1 MVYDKGIVLRHK
13 AMTQQKAA
21 RKIGYARVSTYKQ
34 DEASQIAALK
44 AAGCEKVFAETVSTT
59 APASERAELQA
70 LLAELRDGDDLVV
83 AKLDRLGRTQVEVI
97 NRLDELQKRGVHVET
112 LDGFIN
118 TRALGKLAP
127 IVVGLITGLAEVE
140 RNLIRERTLE
150 SIEYRRSKGLSLGG
164 RPKSFSIEQAEMVL
178 RLREDGVSM
187 RKTAASVGLTLGVVQ
202 RIVSGEVASKNAS

>member
-1 MVYDKGIVLRHK
+1 MKDKATR
-13 AMTQQKAA
+13 
-21 RKIGYARVSTYKQ
+21 RIGYARVSTYKQ

-44 AAGCEKVFAETVSTT
+44 DAGCVMVFAEKVSTRSPDT
-59 APASERAELQA
+59 DRAQLQA
-70 LLAELRDGDDLVV
+70 MLSELKAGDDLVV

-97 NRLDELQKRGVHVET
+97 NRLDDLQKRGVNVET

-164 RPKSFSIEQAEMVL
+164 RPKSFTNEQAELVL
-178 RLREDGVSM
+178 KLKDGGMSY
-187 RKTAASVGLTLGVVQ
+187 RRIAASVGLTLGVVQ
-202 RIVSGEVASKNAS
+202 RIIAIDDVETA